1 MSCVRLLT
9 LLALVGTARA
19 SAVDNQACAT
29 PSTPSGTD
37 FFPAAARLSP
47 GNLNSGSASA
57 FVDGGEG
64 FNVTYAETFKVVRT
78 KALPNVEALT
88 YVLYQCGTTQPTQDV
103 DGSAFP
109 AGARFFSVPVQ
120 RVATGLSVA
129 FGYLEQ
135 LGLRDKLKLID
146 PAYVHAPCVQK
157 AEEDGTLAAS
167 HVTYDASTPCV
178 GREERRAGMDDCF
191 DYTLWHNSVSTNNVE
206 MVITDEWDS
215 GYSNSDK
222 DVVFTPGA
230 STNLGML
237 ERLSFIKFISLF
249 FNKETQAS
257 GYYADQY
264 ERWNYM
270 AGQVAAAQ
278 ARGGIP
284 TGYKCAWV
292 TAWSGTYEITWY
304 DYKRDICTAAGLSTH
319 IPSAATS
326 SAGSY
331 TYPSKAAFL
340 TDMAN
345 AAVVIDE
352 SYFTTPSTGATK
364 TAVITNLAFNE
375 APGLPSLSPS
385 TGMILRLDKHV
396 SDGDPLYSHPTA
408 YPSESLTWYEDSYVH
423 PAMVVQDL
431 VRLSWLN
438 GVAGITALQ
447 EGCPRFFRDINSND
461 AVVKTTANECTLWDN
476 ARVNGLCL
484 AQLSA
489 QRVAVAALLGAS
501 PAARI
506 GANLVTVTFVAI
518 ATMILV

>member
-29 PSTPSGTD
+29 SSTPSGTD

-78 KALPNVEALT
+78 KALPGVEALT

-109 AGARFFSVPVQ
+109 AGARFFSVPVK
-120 RVATGLSVA
+120 RVATGMSVA
-129 FGYLEQ
+129 VGYLEQ

-167 HVTYDASTPCV
+167 HVISLGLNAST
-178 GREERRAGMDDCF
+178 GKYDY
-191 DYTLWHNSVSTNNVE
+191 DYTLWHNGISTNNVE
-206 MVITDEWDS
+206 MVITDEYDT

-222 DVVFTPGA
+222 DVVFTP
-230 STNLGML
+230 SHTNLGML

-292 TAWSGTYEITWY
+292 TVTAPYLTYKGTYKIKWD

-375 APGLPSLSPS
+375 APGLRSLSPS

-396 SDGDPLYSHPTA
+396 SDGDPLYSHSSFYPT
-408 YPSESLTWYEDSYVH
+408 ESLTWFEDSYVH

-438 GVAGITALQ
+438 GVAGVTSLQ
-447 EGCPRFFRDINSND
+447 EGCPRFFRDINSNG

-476 ARVNGLCL
+476 ARVNGVCL
-484 AQLSA
+484 AQLSM

>member
-1 MSCVRLLT
+1 
-9 LLALVGTARA
+9 
-19 SAVDNQACAT
+19 
-29 PSTPSGTD
+29 
-37 FFPAAARLSP
+37 
-47 GNLNSGSASA
+47 
-57 FVDGGEG
+57 
-64 FNVTYAETFKVVRT
+64 
-78 KALPNVEALT
+78 
-88 YVLYQCGTTQPTQDV
+88 
-103 DGSAFP
+103 
-109 AGARFFSVPVQ
+109 
-120 RVATGLSVA
+120 
-129 FGYLEQ
+129 
-135 LGLRDKLKLID
+135 LKLID

-167 HVTYDASTPCV
+167 HVIYLGASKYN
-178 GREERRAGMDDCF
+178 
-191 DYTLWHNSVSTNNVE
+191 YTLWHNSISTNNVE
-206 MVITDEWDS
+206 MVITDEWDT

-222 DVVFTPGA
+222 DVVFTP
-230 STNLGML
+230 SHTNLGML

-292 TAWSGTYEITWY
+292 TAAFGTYKITWD

-375 APGLPSLSPS
+375 APGLRSLSPS
-385 TGMILRLDKHV
+385 TGMILRTDKHV
-396 SDGDPLYSHPTA
+396 SDGDPLYSHSTFSPT
-408 YPSESLTWYEDSYVH
+408 ESLTWYEDSYVH

-438 GVAGITALQ
+438 GVTGVTTLQ

-476 ARVNGLCL
+476 ARVNGVCL
-484 AQLSA
+484 AQLSM

>member
-120 RVATGLSVA
+120 RVATGLSVG

-167 HVTYDASTPCV
+167 HVIYDASTDSRSITRCGTTVFRPIMWRWSSRMSGTAGIRTRTRMWCS
-178 GREERRAGMDDCF
+178 RRRTRISACSSDFRSSNLSLCF
-191 DYTLWHNSVSTNNVE
+191 STRRPKRAVTTPTSTNVG
-206 MVITDEWDS
+206 ITWRGKSPRRKLEVAFQPVTS
-215 GYSNSDK
+215 A
-222 DVVFTPGA
+222 PG
-230 STNLGML
+230 LLL
-237 ERLSFIKFISLF
+237 ER
-249 FNKETQAS
+249 T
-257 GYYADQY
+257 
-264 ERWNYM
+264 
-270 AGQVAAAQ
+270 
-278 ARGGIP
+278 
-284 TGYKCAWV
+284 YK
-292 TAWSGTYEITWY
+292 ITWD

-396 SDGDPLYSHPTA
+396 SDGDPLYSHSTFYPT
-408 YPSESLTWYEDSYVH
+408 ESLTWYEDSYVH

-438 GVAGITALQ
+438 GVAGVTALQ

-484 AQLSA
+484 AQLSS

>member
-1 MSCVRLLT
+1 
-9 LLALVGTARA
+9 
-19 SAVDNQACAT
+19 
-29 PSTPSGTD
+29 
-37 FFPAAARLSP
+37 
-47 GNLNSGSASA
+47 
-57 FVDGGEG
+57 
-64 FNVTYAETFKVVRT
+64 
-78 KALPNVEALT
+78 
-88 YVLYQCGTTQPTQDV
+88 
-103 DGSAFP
+103 
-109 AGARFFSVPVQ
+109 
-120 RVATGLSVA
+120 
-129 FGYLEQ
+129 
-135 LGLRDKLKLID
+135 
-146 PAYVHAPCVQK
+146 VHAPCVQK

-167 HVTYDASTPCV
+167 HVTYDASTSS
-178 GREERRAGMDDCF
+178 F
-191 DYTLWHNSVSTNNVE
+191 DYTLWHNSISTNNVE

-215 GYSNSDK
+215 GFSNSSK
-222 DVVFTPGA
+222 DVLFTP
-230 STNLGML
+230 SHTKLGML
-237 ERLSFIKFISLF
+237 ERLSFIKFFSLF

-292 TAWSGTYEITWY
+292 TAASGTYKITWD

-326 SAGSY
+326 SAVSY

-345 AAVVIDE
+345 AAVVFDE

-364 TAVITNLAFNE
+364 TAVITNLAFDE

-396 SDGDPLYSHPTA
+396 SDGDPLYSHSTFYPT
-408 YPSESLTWYEDSYVH
+408 ESLTWYEDSYVH

-438 GVAGITALQ
+438 GVAGVTALQ

>member
-1 MSCVRLLT
+1 MLCVRLLT
-9 LLALVGTARA
+9 FLVGIALVGAARA
-19 SAVDNQACAT
+19 SAVDNQVCAT

-78 KALPNVEALT
+78 KALPGVEALT

-120 RVATGLSVA
+120 RVATGMSVG

-167 HVTYDASTPCV
+167 HVIYDWVTNT
-178 GREERRAGMDDCF
+178 F
-191 DYTLWHNSVSTNNVE
+191 NYTLWHNSISTNNVE
-206 MVITDEWDS
+206 MVITDEYDS
-215 GYSNSDK
+215 GFSNSSK
-222 DVVFTPGA
+222 DVLFTP
-230 STNLGML
+230 SHTKLGML
-237 ERLSFIKFISLF
+237 ERLSMIKFISLF

-257 GYYADQY
+257 AYYSDQF

-270 AGQVAAAQ
+270 AGQIAAAQ

-284 TGYKCAWV
+284 SGYKCAWV
-292 TAWSGTYEITWY
+292 NAGFGTYKITWD

-396 SDGDPLYSHPTA
+396 SDGDPLYSHSSFYPT
-408 YPSESLTWYEDSYVH
+408 ESLTWFEDSYVH

-438 GVAGITALQ
+438 GVAGVTTLQ

-476 ARVNGLCL
+476 ARVNGVCL
-484 AQLSA
+484 AQLSM

>member
-29 PSTPSGTD
+29 SSTPSGTD

-78 KALPNVEALT
+78 KALPGVEALT

-109 AGARFFSVPVQ
+109 AGARFFSVPVK
-120 RVATGLSVA
+120 RVATGMSVA
-129 FGYLEQ
+129 VGYLEQ

-167 HVTYDASTPCV
+167 HVIYLGWDASTST
-178 GREERRAGMDDCF
+178 AMYN
-191 DYTLWHNSVSTNNVE
+191 YTLWHNSISTNNVE
-206 MVITDEWDS
+206 MVITDEWDT

-222 DVVFTPGA
+222 DVVFTP
-230 STNLGML
+230 SHTNLGML

-292 TAWSGTYEITWY
+292 TVTAPYLTYKGTYKIKWD

-352 SYFTTPSTGATK
+352 SYFKTPSTGATK

-385 TGMILRLDKHV
+385 TGMILRTDKHV
-396 SDGDPLYSHPTA
+396 SDGDPLYSHSTFTPTEA
-408 YPSESLTWYEDSYVH
+408 LTWYEDSYVH

-438 GVAGITALQ
+438 GVTGVTTLQ

-476 ARVNGLCL
+476 ARVNGVCL
-484 AQLSA
+484 AQLSM